1 MSYTNAMDLSTATF
15 TRIDGAD
22 QVNAGHTVYPLVHN
36 RPETKRPCTVLR
48 VGPEGVL
55 VINNPM
61 GQLALKFK
69 RFTRAFEPGN
79 RDD

>member
-1 MSYTNAMDLSTATF
+1 MDLNEATF
-15 TRIDGAD
+15 VRIDAPD
-22 QVNAGHTVYPLVHN
+22 QVNAGDTVYPLVHN
-36 RPETKRPCTVLR
+36 KPETKRPCTVLR

-55 VINNPM
+55 VINKPM